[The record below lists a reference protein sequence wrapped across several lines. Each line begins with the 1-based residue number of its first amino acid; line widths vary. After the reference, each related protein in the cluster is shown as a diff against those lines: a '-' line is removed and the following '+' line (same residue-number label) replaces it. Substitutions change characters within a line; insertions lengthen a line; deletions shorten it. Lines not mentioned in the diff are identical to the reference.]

1 MSVVREF
8 EAAFNRRDV
17 NALVACFTPG
27 ATYHDTFYGP
37 HGGHAALRAMFE
49 RMFRE
54 GADYRWTMDTVVE
67 RPDRAAAEWSFGYT
81 VTEAVPRS
89 VGRRVGF
96 RGMSAFE
103 LDGGRIAAYREYF
116 DTGVALLQLG
126 FEPAALATVLR
137 RRLPA

>member
-49 RMFRE
+49 CSAKARTT
-54 GADYRWTMDTVVE
+54 GGPWT
-67 RPDRAAAEWSFGYT
+67 R
-81 VTEAVPRS
+81 
-89 VGRRVGF
+89 
-96 RGMSAFE
+96 
-103 LDGGRIAAYREYF
+103 
-116 DTGVALLQLG
+116 
-126 FEPAALATVLR
+126 
-137 RRLPA
+137 